1 MKRIITTSLL
11 LISLISTA
19 QLRIGLETNHQ
30 YYIDDEKIKLKP
42 EEAENRYRSNSYL
55 KLNYTISDFEFSL
68 QMESYAP
75 KALISYNSKLK
86 DQHIGIVFARY
97 KNFEDGVDVT
107 LGHMYEQFGSGLAL
121 RFWEDR
127 TLGINNALFG
137 SRIVYN
143 MEDVV
148 QLKILGG
155 KQRVGMGF
163 DFSDGL
169 VYGADT
175 EVNVSEIANLGGND
189 LKFGLTF
196 VGRADDAT
204 HVKRYKNLPI
214 NTFVYGGRIDF
225 LGDKFNFSAEF
236 LQKSEDAPIGPNPA
250 STPKEYIG
258 TINSNFMKKGNAFL
272 VNLGYNSGNFSSNI
286 NLRRLENFN
295 FYSQRNLQGNTYNY
309 GMINYI
315 PSLTKQYEHSLQ
327 NIYVC
332 QPYPSIK
339 TGEED
344 GSYKSQI
351 GDIGGQFDVFY
362 EAPEGS
368 FLGGKTGANFAINGS
383 YWAHLPAKSK
393 IENYIVL
400 DIEGANFFSLGE
412 RYYSDIGFEYRKR
425 FSSRFNG
432 IFSYLNQFY
441 LKTDVVTHT
450 ISVDGTYQITDEQSI
465 RLELQHQFA
474 DADYKNWAGGLLEYT
489 PTPSF
494 SLFVQDLYNYGN
506 DFEDKRLHYYTGGCS
521 YTQGATRLAI
531 SYGRQRGGTM
541 CTGGVCRPVPESNGF
556 TVNLTTSF

>member
-1 MKRIITTSLL
+1 MKRIITTGLL

-19 QLRIGLETNHQ
+19 QLRIGLETNQQ
-30 YYIDDEKIKLKP
+30 YYVDDEKIKLDSK
-42 EEAENRYRSNSYL
+42 EAENRYRSNTYL
-55 KLNYTISDFEFSL
+55 KLNYNISDFEFAL
-68 QMESYAP
+68 QLESYTP
-75 KALISYNSKLK
+75 KALISYNGKLK
-86 DQHIGIVFARY
+86 DQHIGLVFARY
-97 KNFEDGVDVT
+97 KNFEDGIDVT

-137 SRIVYN
+137 GRVVYN

-155 KQRVGMGF
+155 KQRIGMGF
-163 DFSDGL
+163 DFSDGFI
-169 VYGADT
+169 YGADT

-204 HVKRYKNLPI
+204 HVFKDLPI
-214 NTFVYGGRIDF
+214 NTFVYGGRMEF
-225 LGDKFNFSAEF
+225 LGEKFNFSAEF
-236 LQKSEDAPIGPNPA
+236 LQKSKDALIGPNPK
-250 STPKEYIG
+250 STPEEYIG
-258 TINSNFMKKGNAFL
+258 TIDPDFMKSGNAFL
-272 VNLGYNSGNFSSNI
+272 VNLGYNSGNFSSNV

-332 QPYPSIK
+332 QPYPTINIDM
-339 TGEED
+339 GAE
-344 GSYKSQI
+344 QI
-351 GDIGGQFDVFY
+351 GDIGGQFDMFY

-368 FLGGKTGANFAINGS
+368 FLGGETGANFAINGS
-383 YWAHLPAKSK
+383 YWSHLPITKVISK
-393 IENYIVL
+393 KINEWDKKTI
-400 DIEGANFFSLGE
+400 DIKGDNFFSLGE

-465 RLELQHQFA
+465 RLELQHQSA
-474 DADYKNWAGGLLEYT
+474 DAGYKNWAGGLLEYT

-506 DFEDKRLHYYTGGCS
+506 EMEDKQIHYYTTGCS
-521 YTQGATRLAI
+521 YTKGATRLAV
-531 SYGRQRGGTM
+531 SYGRQRGGTT
-541 CTGGVCRPVPESNGF
+541 CTGGVCREVPESNGF
-556 TVNLTTSF
+556 TINLTTSF